1 MLAVTGRVSEE
12 FSSRIWHSSR
22 HSKPKHQNWV
32 SQVPLLAPGK
42 ARTSIAKAFFVM
54 LSGAKRSRNIC
65 SCPSQAFQPQSCTLP
80 SSRHRPTM
88 TKVPVMLSAAKRSRN
103 ICSCLRELSTN
114 MLNSVGDYSIRI
126 LIYEWKTDA
135 VIDNHSS
142 RNERQNLQA

>member
-1 MLAVTGRVSEE
+1 
-12 FSSRIWHSSR
+12 
-22 HSKPKHQNWV
+22 
-32 SQVPLLAPGK
+32 
-42 ARTSIAKAFFVM
+42 
-54 LSGAKRSRNIC
+54 
-65 SCPSQAFQPQSCTLP
+65 
-80 SSRHRPTM
+80 M